1 MREEEKGR
9 KEGGK
14 KEGRKGGIRKKGI
27 KNIKMSSLE
36 LCHDMTSYTLILVM
50 YQTAL
55 DGLFCSE
62 K

>member
-1 MREEEKGR
+1 MREKEKGR

-14 KEGRKGGIRKKGI
+14 KEGRKEGVRKEGI

-36 LCHDMTSYTLILVM
+36 LCHDMTSCTLILVM
-50 YQTAL
+50 HQTAL